1 MKAKIT
7 MSTTWE
13 SNNPGDKVTMEILA
27 EDKPIDVCL
36 DYLTDSLKG
45 GDPEL
50 SAPEV
55 TIELLED

>member
-1 MKAKIT
+1 

-13 SNNPGDKVTMEILA
+13 SNSPGDKVTMEILA
-27 EDKPIDVCL
+27 SEKPIDICF

-45 GDPEL
+45 IDPEL